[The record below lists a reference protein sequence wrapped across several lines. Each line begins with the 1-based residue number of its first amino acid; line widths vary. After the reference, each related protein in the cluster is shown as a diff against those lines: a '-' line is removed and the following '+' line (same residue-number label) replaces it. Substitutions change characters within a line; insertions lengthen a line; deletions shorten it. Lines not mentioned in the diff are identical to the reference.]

1 MRSVLITG
9 ASKGIGRAT
18 ARRLADRGFQV
29 FAGVRRDEDGEALR
43 AEAQGISPVTLD
55 VTDGGAVAAA
65 AELVSRAAPDGLA
78 GVVNNAG
85 IVVPG
90 PLEFLPLEHL
100 RTQLE
105 VNVIGVVSVTQAF
118 LPLVRRGA
126 GRIINV
132 SSINGRV
139 AVPFIGPY
147 AMSKFA
153 LEAMSDAFRMEL
165 RRWNIPVVVI
175 EPGAIETPIWQT
187 SQRRAARISGELAPA
202 ARDAYGGVLRA
213 FESGSGRPPKHAIPP
228 DRVARVIERALT
240 ARRPRTRYL
249 VGLDARL
256 AAFAKAVLSDR
267 LFDRLVTSR
276 R

>member
-1 MRSVLITG
+1 MHPVLVTG

-18 ARRLADRGFQV
+18 ARLLADRGIGV
-29 FAGVRRDEDGEALR
+29 FAGVRGEGDADALR
-43 AEAQGISPVTLD
+43 RDSDRITPVMLD
-55 VTDGGAVAAA
+55 VTDRDGIAAA
-65 AELVSRAAPDGLA
+65 AERVSREAPDGLS

-105 VNVIGVVSVTQAF
+105 VNVVGVVAVTQAF
-118 LPLVRRGA
+118 LPLIRRGA
-126 GRIINV
+126 GRIVNV

-153 LEAMSDAFRMEL
+153 VEAMSDALRMEL

-187 SQRRAARISGELAPA
+187 SQRRAARISGELGSA
-202 ARDAYGGVLRA
+202 ARDSYGGVLRA
-213 FESGSGRPPKHAIPP
+213 FETGSGRPPKHAIPP
-228 DRVARVIERALT
+228 QRVARVIERALS

-249 VGLDARL
+249 VGLDAHL
-256 AAFAKAVLSDR
+256 AALAKAVLPDR
-267 LFDRLVTSR
+267 LIDRLITSR